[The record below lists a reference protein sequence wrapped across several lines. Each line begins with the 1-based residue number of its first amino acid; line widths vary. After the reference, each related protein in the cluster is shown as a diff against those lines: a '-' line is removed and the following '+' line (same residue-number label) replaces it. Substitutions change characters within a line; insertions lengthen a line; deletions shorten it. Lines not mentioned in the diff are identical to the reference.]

1 MENLF
6 KKNPLQDLLSSV
18 NAVISTSERIEFIT
32 DHMTLTRLILKSYKR
47 QPPRY
52 VVELPVQI
60 LVFNRIPLEENKGL
74 KYPFGVEKFQ
84 QKYVDY
90 LLWLS
95 FIYILSHSSK
105 FQTTL
110 SNLFF

>member
-1 MENLF
+1 M
-6 KKNPLQDLLSSV
+6 
-18 NAVISTSERIEFIT
+18 
-32 DHMTLTRLILKSYKR
+32 
-47 QPPRY
+47 Y
-52 VVELPVQI
+52 VVEIPVQI

-95 FIYILSHSSK
+95 FIYILSHSSN
-105 FQTTL
+105 FQTTM
-110 SNLFF
+110 SNFFFLDRLLVNQFLFALFNL